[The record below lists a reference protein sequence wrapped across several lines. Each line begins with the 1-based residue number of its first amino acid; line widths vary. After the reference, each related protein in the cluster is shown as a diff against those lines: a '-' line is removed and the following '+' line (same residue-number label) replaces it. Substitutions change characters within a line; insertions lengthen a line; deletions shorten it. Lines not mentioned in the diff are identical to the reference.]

1 MTKAGKH
8 KAGKHKK
15 PASIR
20 KSDKKERNC
29 LMCQDPFM
37 SEWSG
42 ERVCRKCKSKSEW
55 RSGTLWS
62 SEVHLP

>member
-15 PASIR
+15 PTPIQ
-20 KSDKKERNC
+20 KNDKKVRNC
-29 LMCQDPFM
+29 LMCQDSFM

-55 RSGTLWS
+55 RSS
-62 SEVHLP
+62 STMAI